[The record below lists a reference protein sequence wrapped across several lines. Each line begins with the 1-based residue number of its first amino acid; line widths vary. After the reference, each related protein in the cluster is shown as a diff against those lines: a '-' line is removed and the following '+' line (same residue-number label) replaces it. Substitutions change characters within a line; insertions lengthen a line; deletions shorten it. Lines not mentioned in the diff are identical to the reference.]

1 MIRNSIAGQLYINEL
16 PRRKQ
21 RGIKNF
27 KFCHSALDAESSPV
41 FWIPASAGM
50 TNSPQAAGNTTRR
63 DSMRNY
69 GQLSVFV
76 GVMIEQIIVPIP
88 SPLIVIGAG
97 AILISPGLS
106 VSNAFLQI
114 FWIIV
119 LPGSIA
125 STLGSHIG
133 YMISYYG
140 GNALVLRF
148 QRFLDVD
155 WEEIGNLQK
164 RFRGNKEALS
174 IFFSRA
180 IPVFPIS
187 LVSVLAGLVRI
198 PLKPFT
204 FYTFLGSIFR
214 CFFLASVGW
223 WIGATYEKVATRLNS
238 AETLVSISMLIGM
251 VGALAYLYYKF
262 RKKKQLD

>member
-1 MIRNSIAGQLYINEL
+1 MISGITNWIMEL
-16 PRRKQ
+16 
-21 RGIKNF
+21 
-27 KFCHSALDAESSPV
+27 
-41 FWIPASAGM
+41 
-50 TNSPQAAGNTTRR
+50 
-63 DSMRNY
+63 MRAN
-69 GQLSVFV
+69 GQLSVFI

-88 SPLIVIGAG
+88 SPLIIMGAG

-106 VSNAFLQI
+106 IPNGFLQI

-125 STLGSHIG
+125 STLGSYIG

-140 GNALVLRF
+140 GKALVLRF
-148 QRFLDVD
+148 QRFLGVD
-155 WEEIGNLQK
+155 WEEIGNLEK
-164 RFRGNKEALS
+164 RFQGKKEAMA

-187 LVSVLAGLVRI
+187 LVSIFAGLLRV

-204 FYTFLGSIFR
+204 VYTFLGSIFR
-214 CFFLASVGW
+214 CFFLALVGW

-238 AETLVSISMLIGM
+238 VETFVSILMLIGM
-251 VGALAYLYYKF
+251 VGILAYLYYKL
-262 RKKKQLD
+262 RKKKPI